1 VNEVASLLYYELR
14 IVGVD
19 FDTDRPVAS
28 GLYLDTTR
36 VDVNVDLRVAADGE
50 FLLDHSSIVARCR
63 VAPPLVVRV

>member
-1 VNEVASLLYYELR
+1 
-14 IVGVD
+14 
-19 FDTDRPVAS
+19 
-28 GLYLDTTR
+28 